1 VMIYTLWM
9 DPSLNERAYIMP
21 GLGDAGDRIN
31 GVDEDEHPRDMLRL
45 IADYGTTITGLY
57 RDQLRII
64 EETVLRHPS

>member
-1 VMIYTLWM
+1 M

-31 GVDEDEHPRDMLRL
+31 GVDEDKHPRDMLRL